1 MKKIVKFVIV
11 LMMVFSLFGCT
22 NNQENNN
29 ELEKQEINLARK
41 TFFNVYVGFE
51 GEHSNVVFNE
61 DKTFVLNDYYLGGV
75 IEFEGIYEIKDKT
88 VELKVSESGLG
99 EFDKIVFNII
109 NEDVLS
115 LQNKLFD
122 SLEGNIF
129 ICANNVDSLN
139 DAIEAQRI
147 NVKEIISGKTYYNSV
162 DRYGNTDT
170 SNITLNS
177 DGTFEMKEHYYE
189 EFVSIKGK
197 WEASDYKLHCV
208 VEESGVGEFKEINFY
223 ISNYEKLL
231 IESNLFSSQK
241 DDVFTC
247 EEVYITPVETL
258 DFNNYINASQ
268 QARGDFGV
276 SNITLRNDGTFTLVE
291 TVGMGATQ
299 INGLYG
305 REGDVYMFSD
315 FDCSIYNDK
324 GAEVYNFEFHII
336 DDNTLEL
343 MRDLE
348 GSKAGD
354 CFTIDGEI
362 PSNFTPKYVIEKSV
376 YVHEPINDVLNE
388 YLPKIEL
395 YSDYTFVV
403 TENVYAGMGQY
414 KGTYSKLGN
423 VLLLNVT
430 DKSSMQGF
438 AGADVD
444 QIALEQ
450 SKYGYILCTN
460 LCMSQEGDSFIL
472 Q

>member
-1 MKKIVKFVIV
+1 MKKIVKIIIV
-11 LMMVFSLFGCT
+11 LMMAFCLFGCS
-22 NNQENNN
+22 NNQENNK
-29 ELEKQEINLARK
+29 EPEKQEINLVGK
-41 TFFNVYVGFE
+41 TFFNIYVGFE
-51 GEHSNVVFNE
+51 GDHSNVVFKE
-61 DKTFVLNDYYLGGV
+61 DKTFVLNDYYLGGT
-75 IEFEGIYEIKDKT
+75 IGFEGTYEIKDKII
-88 VELKVSESGLG
+88 ELKVHKSGLG
-99 EFDKIVFNII
+99 EFDKVVFNII

-129 ICANNVDSLN
+129 ICADSVDSLN
-139 DAIEAQRI
+139 DAIEAQRV
-147 NVKEIISGKTYYNSV
+147 NVKEIISGKTYYNGV

-197 WEASDYKLHCV
+197 WEANDYKLRCV
-208 VEESGVGEFKEINFY
+208 VEESGAGEFKEINFY
-223 ISNYEKLL
+223 ISDYEKLI

-241 DDVFTC
+241 DDIFTC
-247 EEVYITPVETL
+247 EEVYLTPAETIN
-258 DFNNYINASQ
+258 FNKYLNASQ
-268 QARGDFGV
+268 KTRGDYGV
-276 SNITLRNDGTFTLVE
+276 SSITLKNDGTFTLVE
-291 TVGMGATQ
+291 AVGMGATQ

-305 REGDVYMFSD
+305 REGDVYMFSN
-315 FDCSIYNDK
+315 FDYSLYNSN
-324 GAEVYNFEFHII
+324 GEEVYNFEFHII

-348 GSKAGD
+348 GSKTGD
-354 CFTIDGEI
+354 CFSVDGEI
-362 PSNFTPKYVIEKSV
+362 PSDFVPEYAIEKSI
-376 YVHEPINDVLNE
+376 YVHEPIDGVLNE
-388 YLPKIEL
+388 YLPQIEL
-395 YSDYTFVV
+395 YSNYTFVV

-414 KGTYSKLGN
+414 KGTYSELGSI
-423 VLLLNVT
+423 LLLNVI
-430 DKSSMQGF
+430 DKTSMQGF

-450 SKYGYILCTN
+450 SKNGYILRTN